1 MAREHSENEVKV
13 VHRIRA
19 VLSRTALKTVLNSS
33 AKSTY
38 KPGKIDTFSILS

>member
-1 MAREHSENEVKV
+1 MAKEHSENEVKV

-19 VLSRTALKTVLNSS
+19 VLSRTVLNSS